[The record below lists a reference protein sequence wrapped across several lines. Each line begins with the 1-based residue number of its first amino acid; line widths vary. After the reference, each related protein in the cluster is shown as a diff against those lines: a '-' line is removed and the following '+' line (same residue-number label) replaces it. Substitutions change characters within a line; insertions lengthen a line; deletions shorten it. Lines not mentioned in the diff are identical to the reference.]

1 MASSGVRRLAMS
13 KMVAKEKKPVKA
25 VWLDCLLEYWERE
38 EEKYLVYPKTVTV
51 DMLASQR
58 SKEATRKRFNK
69 TKGKGMTL
77 KEADTLRFKVD

>member
-1 MASSGVRRLAMS
+1 MASSGARRLAMS

-25 VWLDCLLEYWERE
+25 VFGLIARILGTGGRKIARL
-38 EEKYLVYPKTVTV
+38 PKTVTV